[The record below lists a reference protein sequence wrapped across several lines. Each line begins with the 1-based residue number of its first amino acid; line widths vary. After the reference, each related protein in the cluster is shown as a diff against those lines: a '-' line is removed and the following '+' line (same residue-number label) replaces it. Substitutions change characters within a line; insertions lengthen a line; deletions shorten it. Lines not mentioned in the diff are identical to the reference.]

1 MIGRLKIKILLKLMC
16 RLNTLPIKMVKREK
30 SIGLITTVVEC
41 DSQNSKMVPI
51 TFTPHATP
59 VITYLT
65 WQKGFCIC
73 N

>member
-1 MIGRLKIKILLKLMC
+1 MLRANEVREDWYPYPHVIDE
-16 RLNTLPIKMVKREK
+16 MVKGEK

-41 DSQNSKMVPI
+41 DSQIPKMVPI